1 MSFSITNMLPSEFD
15 LWIQDD
21 DQVMQDEE
29 LSATSHEDSTRVFAE
44 WQTEDEPMEI
54 NEIMR
59 VDEQIGTDFLDAAI
73 FSDPAGCCISPVGPI
88 EELVLTGFEDEE
100 LENIFLPVKSSSS
113 LASSADSANS
123 PEFNEQYQATL
134 QKLAESMKRSHET
147 RKSLT
152 MITPKTEKYSRS
164 TSVTGVVSSTEKS
177 SEQLQAILQ
186 GIQAWASCLT
196 KQAPTRIAMARSS
209 SPTTSFILL
218 TA

>member
-1 MSFSITNMLPSEFD
+1 MLPSEFD

-186 GIQAWASCLT
+186 GIQA
-196 KQAPTRIAMARSS
+196 
-209 SPTTSFILL
+209 
-218 TA
+218 